1 MRRGQNTAVVIVIS
15 LLIVS
20 GAFYYGGQ
28 PANHANKTASAVP
41 SNSASGVDS
50 LANSVYLMSKNS
62 SLFPTPVWFLSKT
75 PSLSSSI
82 NQTEI
87 TLSLNSATS
96 GLVLFH
102 PGENQVNQQT
112 ASISPP
118 TNTSAYGWI
127 TSFYLNT
134 TIPAGNWSLDV
145 GINRTTGTAGSGSI
159 MLNANA
165 YVWNATDSSF
175 TLIGTFQN
183 STLNLVSSTVAN
195 MSVNLSGKMP
205 EQVLNKNERIFVE
218 YYISLSGFL
227 STTTKYTF
235 VLDSGGSSD
244 SSYFV
249 KYPHFGW
256 LNGSVSPANA
266 TVTVNG
272 STITPIHGGL
282 FNLTLGQGTYWINV
296 SLAGYSN
303 HSSRISIVSGF
314 KSYLN
319 VTLQRVYAVN
329 VTEKGLSAGTQW
341 SVNLSG
347 MVRSMSANYTRYLV
361 VNGTYHLIVGS
372 VSGYHVDPYPSN
384 VTINGSARNISLTFT
399 VAVYGVIFN
408 EKGLSLPQLWGVSIN
423 SVNHTSESY
432 SISVNLSN
440 GTYNFTVLQ
449 VPRFAVTPSSGSFK
463 VSGNASSMTLIF
475 TPLNYTVF
483 FRENGLPIGAK
494 WSVTLNGVSQE
505 SNRTVITFNEPEGTY
520 YYAITVQSGYRI
532 VNSSGTVA
540 VSGGNVTVNATF
552 LTVKATPGNVFSQP
566 QGLIYFLI
574 VVIVLVQVEVV
585 ASMLYFRRNGSR
597 STHGKNNPSGNPK
610 YESLNASAHPVS
622 QILAA
627 SGSASAA
634 GANASFGSQG
644 EKTGTN
650 AATLVGA
657 AGDFAAEAVFEYGCT
672 YAVFE
677 ETAEKSISLF
687 EVALKKGLRGICFTR
702 EYPDKLFR
710 KHDLTG
716 ATVIWLSNI
725 GSQNSIRPK
734 DLEKITLQCNEALNA
749 SQCIIMIDGLE
760 YLITNNGFISVL
772 KLLQFLR
779 DATAVNSSILIISI
793 NQHAIKDS
801 EVSLLR
807 REVDRTIE

>member
-1 MRRGQNTAVVIVIS
+1 MRRGQKTAVVIVIS

-28 PANHANKTASAVP
+28 PANHVNKTASAVP

-50 LANSVYLMSKNS
+50 LTNSVYLTSNNSK
-62 SLFPTPVWFLSKT
+62 LFPTPVWVLSKT
-75 PSLSSSI
+75 PSLI
-82 NQTEI
+82 VPRNQTEI
-87 TLSLNSATS
+87 SLNLSVATS
-96 GLVLFH
+96 GFALFH
-102 PGENQVNQQT
+102 PGENQANQQT
-112 ASISPP
+112 SSISPP
-118 TNTSAYGWI
+118 NSTSAFGWI
-127 TSFYLNT
+127 TPFHPNT
-134 TIPAGNWSLDV
+134 TIPAGNWSLSV
-145 GINRTTGTAGSGSI
+145 GINHTAGTSGI
-159 MLNANA
+159 GTVTLNASA
-165 YVWNATDSSF
+165 YSWNNSSKSF
-175 TLIGTFQN
+175 AYIGSFQN
-183 STLNLVSSTVAN
+183 SRLNLANTSIAN
-195 MSVNLSGKMP
+195 MIVNLSGKMP
-205 EQVLNKNERIFVE
+205 ETVMGNDASIFVE
-218 YYISLSGFL
+218 YFIWLNGFSSATPFTL
-227 STTTKYTF
+227 A
-235 VLDSGGSSD
+235 LDTGGSSD

-272 STITPIHGGL
+272 SAVTSIHDGL
-282 FNLTLGQGTYWINV
+282 FNLTIGQGTYWVNV
-296 SLAGYSN
+296 SLPGYRN
-303 HSSRISIVSGF
+303 YSSQISIVSGF
-314 KSYLN
+314 SSYLN
-319 VTLQRVYAVN
+319 VKLLREYVVN
-329 VTEKGLSAGTQW
+329 VTEKGLPAGTQW

-347 MVRSMSANYTRYLV
+347 MVRLLSTNYTRYLV
-361 VNGTYHLIVGS
+361 VNGTYDMIIGS
-372 VSGYHVDPYPSN
+372 VPGYHIDPYQSN
-384 VTINGSARNISLTFT
+384 VTINGSARNVSLTFT

-408 EKGLSLPQLWGVSIN
+408 ERGLSLPQLWGVSIN
-423 SVNHTSESY
+423 GVNHTSESS
-432 SISVNLSN
+432 SISVSLSN

-449 VPRFAVTPSSGSFK
+449 VPRFAVTPSSGSFR

-475 TPLNYTVF
+475 TLLNYTVF

-494 WSVTLNGVSQE
+494 WTVTLDGVSQE
-505 SNRTVITFNEPEGTY
+505 SNRTVIAFNEPEGSY
-520 YYAITVQSGYRI
+520 NYSINLQSGYRI
-532 VNSSGTVA
+532 LNGSGTVT

-552 LTVKATPGNVFSQP
+552 LTVKATPGNIFSQP

-574 VVIVLVQVEVV
+574 IVIILVQVEVV
-585 ASMLYFRRNGSR
+585 ASMLYFRRNRSR
-597 STHGKNNPSGNPK
+597 STHGKNDSSGNTND
-610 YESLNASAHPVS
+610 ESLNASARPVS

-627 SGSASAA
+627 SGSASAS
-634 GANASFGSQG
+634 GAVSLSGPPG
-644 EKTGTN
+644 GTTGTN
-650 AATLVGA
+650 APSSVGGA
-657 AGDFAAEAVFEYGCT
+657 RNFAAEAVFEYGCT

-702 EYPDKLFR
+702 EYPDKLSR
-710 KHDLTG
+710 KHDLAG